1 MAKARRDYVTEFGV
15 ILNLTADEAQNLLTL
30 VAYRPKD
37 EAECEGVHAALHDLG
52 IKINNQYWKKLL
64 KGD

>member
-37 EAECEGVHAALHDLG
+37 EAECEGVYVTLDGLG
-52 IKINNQYWKKLL
+52 IEINNDYWKKLK
-64 KGD
+64 KGE